1 MSKQLSDGIIFYESE
16 ISSVPTILTDKR
28 ESIIIEAE
36 LQEVNA
42 PNRNKRI
49 YDEDAV
55 WGALTGPIV
64 QEKLRRKAFYGRL
77 CPSLQ

>member
-1 MSKQLSDGIIFYESE
+1 MQNKNIDGMIFLETE
-16 ISSVPTILTDKR
+16 FSSVPTVLNDTR
-28 ESIIIEAE
+28 QSIVIEAE

-42 PNRNKRI
+42 PNRNNRI

-55 WGALTGPIV
+55 WGALMGSMV
-64 QEKLRRKAFYGRL
+64 QEKMKRKAFYGRL